1 MTFYEILLHMLQQY
15 PSSKFD
21 FYLFFKAYTNPVAL
35 DEGLG
40 DHGFGQAGSRMSIDN
55 VTVDDSR
62 DLSDTDSDDIPT
74 IPTGEITTLMREI
87 TISLPYMWR
96 MGKAWMCRK

>member
-1 MTFYEILLHMLQQY
+1 MLQQY